1 MKIKQVRVAVSAAL
15 GGCAALSMQ
24 PALPQVAGLEEIV
37 VTATRRV
44 TDLQDTPMA
53 ITAISAEALTVQ
65 NIENP
70 QDLTAVVPNVLFYGS
85 GRGITNGSFN
95 MRGIP
100 NVGTYVDGVWQV
112 SNAGLLQRQF
122 VELDRVEV
130 LRGPQG
136 TLVGR
141 DSAGGSVMVYTRP
154 PQEEF
159 GASIKLG
166 TGSFDRRDVSA
177 AIDIPLTEKLLTR
190 WTLASYEKDGYVES
204 VTTGINHGLLEN
216 QVLRGDLLWT
226 PTDKLSLRLIRQEDE
241 QVNTTA
247 GLQTFINY
255 DVAYRFGWQVGI
267 AEAHHIASIA
277 AGGRG
282 FDNASQVAGFPG
294 GQLDEYQSTKALTS
308 PDSIDIDSTTLIL
321 EYDVNDL
328 MSIKYTYGDTELLD
342 TQWTDFAGA
351 QFNFFTNYDVGFR
364 EFDSHEFQV
373 NFNFDRVHFVVG
385 AFAWN
390 QDERTRGTE
399 WSHSDWSF
407 PGGWGGGAGGSVGGP
422 PVGVGEGTIPFPG
435 FFQTIDAGVPQ
446 TLSYDDVLAH
456 PTCTTQTPADLGYD
470 FSSSDPNLNP
480 SILSGNGQFPVI
492 DPALDPNTVAGW
504 PRPCNAFNSWVPL
517 FATVVGFNGT
527 APAHDRGSSEHIEGW
542 ALFGDVTFDITDR
555 WDVTFGFRHHNED
568 NEFYDNDVAGG
579 VAAGTVEGRPSQ
591 WDIGFV
597 NPKRAVLSPQ
607 IVAASLVPASFDQT
621 TYRFGTS
628 YNIRDDLMLYASYS
642 EGFTAGGADQSADSL
657 GTFISPFDP
666 EVIENIEVGL
676 RGDFVDGR
684 LRFNATYFTMD
695 WVGVQAAQSVIDRAT
710 GDPITEVFLSNASD
724 AEANG
729 VELELSF
736 AATDNL
742 LLGIELGWLDT
753 AYVNVKP
760 TAQYNE
766 NTEFG
771 GAPEETYNLW
781 GQYDW
786 GLSGGGNL
794 TARLSG
800 NYHGNF
806 WRSSIVNFR
815 PDVYG
820 GPGNAP
826 SGDIWRFNARV
837 VYTPAEGDWELA
849 GFVNNITDEFYL
861 NSGFMDSIWQFDFSG
876 VDAPREYGL
885 NLSMR
890 F

>member
-1 MKIKQVRVAVSAAL
+1 MKHTTLHTAVIAAL
-15 GGCAALSMQ
+15 AGQAVIATNVAMAQ
-24 PALPQVAGLEEIV
+24 DDEARAGLEEII
-37 VTATRRV
+37 VTATRRE
-44 TDLQDTPMA
+44 TSLQDTPMA
-53 ITAISAEALTVQ
+53 ITAISQEALELQ

-70 QDLTAVVPNVLFYGS
+70 QDLTAVVPNVLFYGG

-100 NVGTYVDGVWQV
+100 NVGTYIDGVWQV

-136 TLVGR
+136 TLIGR
-141 DSAGGSVMVYTRP
+141 DSAGGSVMVYTQP

-159 GASIKLG
+159 GADIQLG
-166 TGSFDRRDVSA
+166 AGSFDRRDVSA
-177 AIDIPLTEKLLTR
+177 SIDIPITENLLTR

-216 QVLRGDLLWT
+216 EALRGDLLWT
-226 PTDKLSLRLIRQEDE
+226 PTDNLSLRFIRQEDE
-241 QVNTTA
+241 QINTTA

-267 AEAHHIASIA
+267 AEAHHIASVA

-282 FDNASQVAGFPG
+282 FDGPSQVAGYPG
-294 GQLDEYQSTKALTS
+294 GQMGEYQSTKALTS
-308 PDSIDIDSTTLIL
+308 PDTVDLDSTTFIL
-321 EYDVNDL
+321 EYDVNEL
-328 MSIKYTYGDTELLD
+328 MSFKYTYGDTEMLD
-342 TQWTDFAGA
+342 TLWTDFAGA
-351 QFNFFTNYDVGFR
+351 EFNFFTNYDVGFR
-364 EFDSHEFQV
+364 EFESHEFQV
-373 NFNFDRVHFVVG
+373 NFDFDRVHFILG
-385 AFAWN
+385 AFAWD
-390 QDERTRGTE
+390 QDERTRATE

-407 PGGWGGGAGGSVGGP
+407 PNGWGGGAGGSTGGP
-422 PVGVGEGTIPFPG
+422 PVPPG
-435 FFQTIDAGVPQ
+435 FFRTIDAGIPQ
-446 TLSYDDVLAH
+446 TLSYDDVLAS
-456 PTCTTQTPADLGYD
+456 PTCQRTPADYGYD

-480 SILSGNGQFPVI
+480 SILSGNGQFPTI
-492 DPALDPNTVAGW
+492 DPTLDPNTVAGW
-504 PRPCNAFNSWVPL
+504 PRPCTQFDSWVPL

-527 APAHDRGSSEHIEGW
+527 APAHDRGSLDHQEGW
-542 ALFGDVTFDITDR
+542 AFFGDLTFDITDR
-555 WDVTFGFRHHNED
+555 WDVTFGFRHHDQD
-568 NEFYDNDVAGG
+568 NAFYNNDVAGG
-579 VAAGTVEGRPSQ
+579 VAAGTVEQRPTQ
-591 WDIGFV
+591 WDIGFA

-607 IVAASLVPASFDQT
+607 IVPSSLVPANFSET
-621 TYRFGTS
+621 TYRFATS
-628 YNIRDDLMLYASYS
+628 YDLRDNLMVYGSYN
-642 EGFTAGGADQSADSL
+642 EGFTAGGADQTGDSL
-657 GTFISPFDP
+657 GTYIVAYDP
-666 EVIENIEVGL
+666 EIIENIEFGM

-684 LRFNATYFTMD
+684 LRLNATYFTMD
-695 WVGVQAAQSVIDRAT
+695 WIGVQAAQSVIDRAT
-710 GDPITEVFLSNASD
+710 GDPITEVYFSNASD
-724 AEANG
+724 AEADG

-742 LLGIELGWLDT
+742 FLGMELGWLDT

-760 TAQYNE
+760 TAQYTE
-766 NTEFG
+766 NTDFG

-800 NYHGNF
+800 NYTGNF
-806 WRSSIVNFR
+806 WRSSIPNFR
-815 PDVYG
+815 PDIYG
-820 GPGNAP
+820 GPANAP
-826 SGDIWRFNARV
+826 AGDIWRFNARL
-837 VYTPAEGDWELA
+837 VYAPSDGDWEVA
-849 GFVNNITDEFYL
+849 AFVNNLTDEFFL